1 MVETVVTTIED
12 EFGPKIKKFIKRREL
27 LVAIVCF
34 LTFFLSFPNLCPVIF
49 FFNLKFINKAIIIN
63 IEF

>member
-34 LTFFLSFPNLCPVIF
+34 LTFFLSFPNLCPVRSI
-49 FFNLKFINKAIIIN
+49 LKF
-63 IEF
+63 FY

>member
-12 EFGPKIKKFIKRREL
+12 EFGYRIQKYIAKREI

-34 LTFFLSFPNLCPVIF
+34 ITFFLSFPSLCPVREDLF
-49 FFNLKFINKAIIIN
+49 DFQKTY
-63 IEF
+63 

>member
-12 EFGPKIKKFIKRREL
+12 EFGPKLKKFIKRREL

-34 LTFFLSFPNLCPVIF
+34 ITFFLSFPNLCPVRTKIYFDFIF
-49 FFNLKFINKAIIIN
+49 RIFL
-63 IEF
+63 